1 MLTLPLTLRGRVD
14 RHRAAASSPQ
24 PELRIPV
31 ASWLPA
37 GFLTCRA
44 QESVAESIPPK
55 QAESAPAEDMVERSE
70 T

>member
-1 MLTLPLTLRGRVD
+1 MPTLPLTLRGRVD

-31 ASWLPA
+31 ASSDLPS
-37 GFLTCRA
+37 TRK
-44 QESVAESIPPK
+44 AESIPPK